1 MTDSNDKQ
9 IATTPEVEETIEEKP
24 SDNKNTETVATK
36 TKQGSGY
43 FTLLLL
49 IIIAGVTAAG
59 GYYLWQQQQILIK
72 NQQATSDDLKLQI
85 RQFQNQ
91 TDSKAASLNQS
102 IQENIQLIKNLKADQ
117 QQVTNISQKA
127 IEVTNRGQKGWI
139 LAEIDYLLRIA
150 NRRLQIARDVN
161 GAIAAL
167 QGASQRIY
175 DLGDL
180 SLFYIR
186 QQLSKDI
193 GQLKALHQIDVN
205 GTAMAIDQM
214 ITHLSELPFKS
225 VEDEVKAQFNNNDTS
240 ANNGTAVENNNDS
253 FVDSVISTVIK
264 IGEIK
269 VHHRSLEAASN
280 SEQQGQLEQILRTHL
295 LGARLAVLRYDQKQF
310 SHDLQQSQDILH
322 LHYKESDNRVS
333 QMKKDLSEYSNL
345 NLTPD
350 LPNITKSWNL
360 LQAAIQTNNSVN
372 KAEKKQVKKK
382 SKSKP
387 ASEKT
392 NVEEVL

>member
-1 MTDSNDKQ
+1 MADSEDKLLTTAPETEKVKEQ
-9 IATTPEVEETIEEKP
+9 NSSSEKKTEATPV
-24 SDNKNTETVATK
+24 K
-36 TKQGSGY
+36 TKQSLNY

-59 GYYLWQQQQILIK
+59 GFYLWQQQQILIK
-72 NQQATSDDLKLQI
+72 KQQASRNGLELQL
-85 RQFQNQ
+85 RQFKSQA
-91 TDSKAASLNQS
+91 DSNTASLNQS
-102 IQENIQLIKNLKADQ
+102 IQKNNLLIQNLATDQ
-117 QQVTNISQKA
+117 KQLVDISQTA

-150 NRRLQIARDVN
+150 NRRLQIARDIN

-175 DLGDL
+175 DLGDIG
-180 SLFYIR
+180 LFNIR

-193 GQLKALHQIDVN
+193 GELKALHQIDVN

-214 ITHLSELPFKS
+214 IAHLSELPFKS
-225 VEDEVKAQFNNNDTS
+225 IEDEVKAQFKKDNAATNNETV
-240 ANNGTAVENNNDS
+240 VENNNN
-253 FVDSVISTVIK
+253 FVDSVINTVMK

-269 VHHRSLEAASN
+269 IHHRSLEPAS
-280 SEQQGQLEQILRTHL
+280 SAEQQSQLEQILRTHL

-310 SHDLQQSQDILH
+310 VHDLQQSQNILH

-333 QMKKDLSEYSNL
+333 QMQNDLTEFLNL

-350 LPNITKSWNL
+350 LPDITKAWRL
-360 LQAAIQTNNSVN
+360 LQTAIQAVETTRPIN
-372 KAEKKQVKKK
+372 KPEAT
-382 SKSKP
+382 
-387 ASEKT
+387 SEKIK
-392 NVEEVL
+392 EAEAL